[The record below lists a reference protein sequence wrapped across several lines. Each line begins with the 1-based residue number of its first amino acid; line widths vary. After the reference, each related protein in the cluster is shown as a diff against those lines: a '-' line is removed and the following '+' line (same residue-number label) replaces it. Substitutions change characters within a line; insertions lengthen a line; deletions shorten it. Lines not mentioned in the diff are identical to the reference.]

1 MKCFNVLF
9 LCFVASSFVSLN
21 AQVPLTINNAGF
33 ESGTGSNTTRNFNA
47 TDNWFNRGTDGT
59 AEIARRLY
67 DTTGTLASGDYVG
80 QITDRYNV
88 LDASSDFD
96 SAAFG
101 DAVHSN
107 KTSYTISSGDYFNIG
122 YVWHDEFRWN
132 NALDEV
138 RFVLFATDTDTL
150 GGNVVWSSVMDSGIR
165 QVEDEFESVS
175 DTSSIVSSEAVG
187 QLLFLNIF
195 GFQNDGAMSGN
206 TGYARIDNITVS
218 VVPEPSTFTLIAGL
232 LALCSRLVSRRKA

>member
-1 MKCFNVLF
+1 MEYFKVLF
-9 LCFVASSFVSLN
+9 LCFVATSFISLN
-21 AQVPLTINNAGF
+21 AQIPLTINNAGF
-33 ESGTGSNTTRNFNA
+33 ESGTGSANTRNFNA

-59 AEIARRLY
+59 AEIARRVY

-88 LDASSDFD
+88 LTATSDFD

-122 YVWHDEFRWN
+122 YVWQDHYRWN
-132 NALDEV
+132 AALDEV

-150 GGNVVWSSVMDSGIR
+150 GGNVVWSSVMDSGT
-165 QVEDEFESVS
+165 QQLDEIFESVS

-187 QLLFLNIF
+187 QTLFLNIF

-206 TGYARIDNITVS
+206 TGYARIDDITVS

-232 LALCSRLVSRRKA
+232 IVLCSRLVSRRKV

>member
-1 MKCFNVLF
+1 MKYFKVLF
-9 LCFVASSFVSLN
+9 LCFVATSFISLN

-33 ESGTGSNTTRNFNA
+33 EYGTGTNTTRNFNA

-59 AEIARRLY
+59 AEIARRVV
-67 DTTGTLASGDYVG
+67 DTTGTLANGDYVG

-88 LDASSDFD
+88 LTATSDFD

-107 KTSYTISSGDYFNIG
+107 KTSYTISSGDYFDIG
-122 YVWHDEFRWN
+122 YVWQDEFRWN

-138 RFVLFATDTDTL
+138 RFVLFATDDDTL
-150 GGNVVWSSVMDSGIR
+150 GGNVVWSSVMDSGTR
-165 QVEDEFESVS
+165 QVEDAYESVS
-175 DTSSIVSSEAVG
+175 DTSTVVSSEAVG
-187 QLLFLNIF
+187 QTLYLNIF

-206 TGYARIDNITVS
+206 TGYARIDDITVS
-218 VVPEPSTFTLIAGL
+218 VVPEPSNFALIAGL
-232 LALCSRLVSRRKA
+232 LALCSILVNRRKV